1 MPPHKHE
8 NSSGTAYENYLRIPE
23 LLRLQEP
30 RYAGPAESVRSSEL
44 FFIVVHQSAELLLT
58 QLVHDLRT
66 ASREACRTPS
76 GRPEAEQ
83 RLRRCIGLV
92 RLQEHHVEVLEH
104 LPRQHFLAFR
114 EELGAASASGSAQFA
129 EVFALLAADGEVQK
143 LHRPGIRGGAALT
156 SLVAELEEAVRCW
169 QLAHLALVQRML
181 GDRAGTGGSSG
192 VAWLRSRLLP
202 AGRSPARTG
211 RAGQRTRSA

>member
-1 MPPHKHE
+1 MPCHKNE
-8 NSSGTAYENYLRIPE
+8 NSSGNAYESYLRIPD

-30 RYAGPAESVRSSEL
+30 RYAGRQESVRSSEL

-66 ASREACRTPS
+66 AFREGCRTPS

-92 RLQEHHVEVLEH
+92 RLQRSHVEVLEH
-104 LPRQHFLAFR
+104 LPRQHFLTFR

-129 EVFALLAADGEVQK
+129 EVFALLAADGERQK
-143 LHRPGIRGGAALT
+143 LHRPGIGGGALT
-156 SLVAELEEAVRCW
+156 SLTAELEEEVRRW

-202 AGRSPARTG
+202 ARRSPAPAG